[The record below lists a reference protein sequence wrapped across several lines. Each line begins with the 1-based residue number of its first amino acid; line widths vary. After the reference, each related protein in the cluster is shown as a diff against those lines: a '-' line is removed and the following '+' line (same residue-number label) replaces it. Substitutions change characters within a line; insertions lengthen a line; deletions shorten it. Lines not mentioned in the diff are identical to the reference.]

1 MHQGDAERMSCM
13 KHKAY
18 FAFLTAL
25 ILCAGLVSGCSKA
38 DSGDSS
44 TRTAAGSSAG
54 DSADTVQA
62 EQLGALQAASLLP
75 LTLEPED
82 LDDSWEDSAVQI
94 TLSGDTVQV
103 SGEGV
108 TIEDNTVT
116 ITQAGTYVVSGTLD
130 GVLRVDAPKDTVHL
144 VLNGVTLSNDATAPV
159 QVTDAKKVVLT
170 LAEGSSNQL
179 TDGKTYTSF
188 TDAENTEPNAALF
201 AKSDLTINGKG
212 SLQVTGQ
219 YANGIQSKDT
229 LCIVSG
235 SIRVTAAN
243 HGLKGKDAVL
253 IAGGILTVDAQGDGI
268 QASNDT
274 DSQKGYV
281 VISDGQIT
289 VDAGQDGI
297 QAETCL
303 AVTGGDLTINAGEGS
318 ANAAPHQESM
328 PGSGQQT
335 QTDTGTETVS
345 TKGMKASTEL
355 YIAGGTIS
363 IDAQDDGLHSNG
375 SMTLAGGEIT
385 IRTGDDGAHAD
396 SSLTVQ
402 DGDIR
407 IEESYEGLEAVE
419 LYIQGGTVHITAS
432 DDGLNAAGSLSADTS
447 VQGETTGYVQTA
459 FGGFGGMGMVDQ
471 DAKLEISGGY
481 VYINAGGDGIDS
493 NNGVTISGGT
503 VLVCGPTDSANGALD
518 SETGIVV
525 NGGFLLA
532 VGSSGMA
539 EIPEDTSGQYAA
551 AIGTGTQQAGTL
563 LTITD
568 SDGQVLCAFAPE
580 KQYQHVVFSAPALQE
595 GETYTV
601 TLGGSCSGTE
611 TDGLY
616 TGGDCTG
623 GTELT
628 SFTVSDRITTA
639 GSNAGGMNPQGGG
652 FPGGQD
658 GMTPPDRQEQGT
670 RPSFDGQEPPEDMT
684 PPDGFD
690 PTQEGKTP
698 PGGFGG
704 FDPKANTGNA

>member
-1 MHQGDAERMSCM
+1 M

-54 DSADTVQA
+54 DSTDPVQA
-62 EQLGALQAASLLP
+62 EQPGALQATSLLP
-75 LTLEPED
+75 LTLDPED
-82 LDDSWEDSAVQI
+82 LDDSWEDSAVQV
-94 TLSGDTVQV
+94 TLSGDTVQA

-108 TIEDNTVT
+108 TIEGNTVT

-159 QVTDAKKVVLT
+159 QVMDAKKVVLT
-170 LAEGSSNQL
+170 LAEGSSNQI

-188 TDAENTEPNAALF
+188 TDEENTEPNAALF

-235 SIRVTAAN
+235 SIRVMAAN

-253 IAGGILTVDAQGDGI
+253 IAGGTLTVDARGDGI
-268 QASNDT
+268 RASNDT
-274 DSQKGYV
+274 DSRKGNV

-303 AVTGGDLTINAGEGS
+303 AVTGGDLTITAGGGS
-318 ANAAPHQESM
+318 ANAEPHQESM
-328 PGSGQQT
+328 PGFGQQT

-345 TKGMKASTEL
+345 TKGMKAGTEL

-385 IRTGDDGAHAD
+385 IRTGGDGVHAD

-402 DGDIR
+402 NGDIR

-447 VQGETTGYVQTA
+447 AQGETTGYVQTA

-471 DAKLEISGGY
+471 DAKLE
-481 VYINAGGDGIDS
+481 
-493 NNGVTISGGT
+493 ISGGT

-551 AIGTGTQQAGTL
+551 AIGTGTRQAGTL

-639 GSNAGGMNPQGGG
+639 GSNAGGMNPRGGG

-658 GMTPPDRQEQGT
+658 GMMPPDRQEQGT

>member
-1 MHQGDAERMSCM
+1 M

-44 TRTAAGSSAG
+44 TRIAAGFSAG
-54 DSADTVQA
+54 DSTDTVQA
-62 EQLGALQAASLLP
+62 EQPGALQATSLLP
-75 LTLEPED
+75 LTLDPED
-82 LDDSWEDSAVQI
+82 LDDSWENSAVQV
-94 TLSGDTVQV
+94 TLSGDTVQA

-108 TIEDNTVT
+108 TIEGNTVT

-144 VLNGVTLSNDATAPV
+144 VLNGVTLSNDVTAPV

-188 TDAENTEPNAALF
+188 TDEENTEPNAALF

-235 SIRVTAAN
+235 SIRVMTAN

-253 IAGGILTVDAQGDGI
+253 IAGGTL
-268 QASNDT
+268 
-274 DSQKGYV
+274 
-281 VISDGQIT
+281 T

-303 AVTGGDLTINAGEGS
+303 AVTGGDLTITAGGGS
-318 ANAAPHQESM
+318 ANADPHQESM
-328 PGSGQQT
+328 PGFGQQT
-335 QTDTGTETVS
+335 QTDTGMETVS
-345 TKGMKASTEL
+345 TKGMKAGTEL

-385 IRTGDDGAHAD
+385 IRTGGDGVHAD

-402 DGDIR
+402 NGDIR

-447 VQGETTGYVQTA
+447 AQGETTGYVQTA

-493 NNGVTISGGT
+493 NNGVIISGGT

-525 NGGFLLA
+525 NGGFLRA

-658 GMTPPDRQEQGT
+658 GMMPPDRQEQGT

>member
-1 MHQGDAERMSCM
+1 M
-13 KHKAY
+13 
-18 FAFLTAL
+18 
-25 ILCAGLVSGCSKA
+25 
-38 DSGDSS
+38 
-44 TRTAAGSSAG
+44 
-54 DSADTVQA
+54 
-62 EQLGALQAASLLP
+62 
-75 LTLEPED
+75 
-82 LDDSWEDSAVQI
+82 
-94 TLSGDTVQV
+94 
-103 SGEGV
+103 
-108 TIEDNTVT
+108 
-116 ITQAGTYVVSGTLD
+116 
-130 GVLRVDAPKDTVHL
+130 
-144 VLNGVTLSNDATAPV
+144 
-159 QVTDAKKVVLT
+159 
-170 LAEGSSNQL
+170 
-179 TDGKTYTSF
+179 
-188 TDAENTEPNAALF
+188 
-201 AKSDLTINGKG
+201 
-212 SLQVTGQ
+212 
-219 YANGIQSKDT
+219 
-229 LCIVSG
+229 
-235 SIRVTAAN
+235 
-243 HGLKGKDAVL
+243 
-253 IAGGILTVDAQGDGI
+253 
-268 QASNDT
+268 
-274 DSQKGYV
+274 

-303 AVTGGDLTINAGEGS
+303 AVTGGDLTITAGGGS

-328 PGSGQQT
+328 PGFGQQT

-385 IRTGDDGAHAD
+385 IRTGDDGVHAD
-396 SSLTVQ
+396 CSLTVQ

-447 VQGETTGYVQTA
+447 AKGETTGYVQTA
-459 FGGFGGMGMVDQ
+459 FGGMGMVDQ

-639 GSNAGGMNPQGGG
+639 GSNAGGMNPRGGG

-658 GMTPPDRQEQGT
+658 GMMPPDRQEQGT

-704 FDPKANTGNA
+704 FEPKANTGNA

>member
-1 MHQGDAERMSCM
+1 M

-44 TRTAAGSSAG
+44 TQTAAGSSAG
-54 DSADTVQA
+54 DSTDTVQA
-62 EQLGALQAASLLP
+62 EQPGALQATSLLP
-75 LTLEPED
+75 LTLDPED
-82 LDDSWEDSAVQI
+82 LDDSWEDSAVQV
-94 TLSGDTVQV
+94 TLSGDTVQA

-188 TDAENTEPNAALF
+188 TDEENTEPNAALF

-235 SIRVTAAN
+235 SIRVMAAN

-253 IAGGILTVDAQGDGI
+253 IAGGTLTVDARG
-268 QASNDT
+268 
-274 DSQKGYV
+274 
-281 VISDGQIT
+281 
-289 VDAGQDGI
+289 DGI

-303 AVTGGDLTINAGEGS
+303 AVTGGDLTITAGGGS
-318 ANAAPHQESM
+318 ANAEPHQESM
-328 PGSGQQT
+328 PGFGQQT

-345 TKGMKASTEL
+345 TKGMKAGTEL
-355 YIAGGTIS
+355 YIAGGIIS

-447 VQGETTGYVQTA
+447 AQGETTGYVQTA

-616 TGGDCTG
+616 TGGGCTG

>member
-1 MHQGDAERMSCM
+1 M
-13 KHKAY
+13 
-18 FAFLTAL
+18 
-25 ILCAGLVSGCSKA
+25 
-38 DSGDSS
+38 
-44 TRTAAGSSAG
+44 
-54 DSADTVQA
+54 
-62 EQLGALQAASLLP
+62 
-75 LTLEPED
+75 
-82 LDDSWEDSAVQI
+82 
-94 TLSGDTVQV
+94 
-103 SGEGV
+103 
-108 TIEDNTVT
+108 
-116 ITQAGTYVVSGTLD
+116 
-130 GVLRVDAPKDTVHL
+130 
-144 VLNGVTLSNDATAPV
+144 
-159 QVTDAKKVVLT
+159 
-170 LAEGSSNQL
+170 
-179 TDGKTYTSF
+179 
-188 TDAENTEPNAALF
+188 
-201 AKSDLTINGKG
+201 
-212 SLQVTGQ
+212 
-219 YANGIQSKDT
+219 
-229 LCIVSG
+229 
-235 SIRVTAAN
+235 
-243 HGLKGKDAVL
+243 
-253 IAGGILTVDAQGDGI
+253 
-268 QASNDT
+268 
-274 DSQKGYV
+274 

-303 AVTGGDLTINAGEGS
+303 AVTGGDLTITAGGGS
-318 ANAAPHQESM
+318 ANADPHQESM
-328 PGSGQQT
+328 PGFGQQT

-355 YIAGGTIS
+355 YIADGTIS
-363 IDAQDDGLHSNG
+363 IDAQDNGLHSNG

-385 IRTGDDGAHAD
+385 IRTGDDGAYAD

-419 LYIQGGTVHITAS
+419 LYIQGGTVHITAG

-447 VQGETTGYVQTA
+447 AQGETTGYVQTA

-493 NNGVTISGGT
+493 NNGVIISGGT

-551 AIGTGTQQAGTL
+551 AIGTGTRQAGTL

-658 GMTPPDRQEQGT
+658 GMMPPDRQEQGIH
-670 RPSFDGQEPPEDMT
+670 PSFDGQEPPEDMT

>member
-1 MHQGDAERMSCM
+1 
-13 KHKAY
+13 
-18 FAFLTAL
+18 
-25 ILCAGLVSGCSKA
+25 
-38 DSGDSS
+38 
-44 TRTAAGSSAG
+44 
-54 DSADTVQA
+54 
-62 EQLGALQAASLLP
+62 
-75 LTLEPED
+75 
-82 LDDSWEDSAVQI
+82 
-94 TLSGDTVQV
+94 
-103 SGEGV
+103 
-108 TIEDNTVT
+108 
-116 ITQAGTYVVSGTLD
+116 
-130 GVLRVDAPKDTVHL
+130 
-144 VLNGVTLSNDATAPV
+144 
-159 QVTDAKKVVLT
+159 
-170 LAEGSSNQL
+170 
-179 TDGKTYTSF
+179 
-188 TDAENTEPNAALF
+188 
-201 AKSDLTINGKG
+201 
-212 SLQVTGQ
+212 
-219 YANGIQSKDT
+219 
-229 LCIVSG
+229 
-235 SIRVTAAN
+235 
-243 HGLKGKDAVL
+243 
-253 IAGGILTVDAQGDGI
+253 
-268 QASNDT
+268 
-274 DSQKGYV
+274 
-281 VISDGQIT
+281 
-289 VDAGQDGI
+289 
-297 QAETCL
+297 
-303 AVTGGDLTINAGEGS
+303 
-318 ANAAPHQESM
+318 M
-328 PGSGQQT
+328 PGFGQQT

-345 TKGMKASTEL
+345 TKGMKAGTEL

-385 IRTGDDGAHAD
+385 IRTGGDGAHAD

-447 VQGETTGYVQTA
+447 AQGETTGYVQTA
-459 FGGFGGMGMVDQ
+459 FGGMGMVDQ

-493 NNGVTISGGT
+493 NNGVTISDGT

-601 TLGGSCSGTE
+601 TLGGICSGTE

-628 SFTVSDRITTA
+628 LSLIHI
-639 GSNAGGMNPQGGG
+639 
-652 FPGGQD
+652 
-658 GMTPPDRQEQGT
+658 
-670 RPSFDGQEPPEDMT
+670 
-684 PPDGFD
+684 
-690 PTQEGKTP
+690 
-698 PGGFGG
+698 
-704 FDPKANTGNA
+704 

>member
-1 MHQGDAERMSCM
+1 M

-44 TRTAAGSSAG
+44 TRIAAGFSAG
-54 DSADTVQA
+54 DSTDTVQA
-62 EQLGALQAASLLP
+62 EQPGALQATSLLP
-75 LTLEPED
+75 LTLDPED
-82 LDDSWEDSAVQI
+82 LDDSWENSAVQV
-94 TLSGDTVQV
+94 TLSGDTVQA

-108 TIEDNTVT
+108 TIEGNTVT

-144 VLNGVTLSNDATAPV
+144 VLNGVTLSNDVTAPV

-188 TDAENTEPNAALF
+188 TDEENTEPNAALF

-235 SIRVTAAN
+235 SIRVMTAN

-253 IAGGILTVDAQGDGI
+253 IAGGTLTVDARG
-268 QASNDT
+268 
-274 DSQKGYV
+274 
-281 VISDGQIT
+281 
-289 VDAGQDGI
+289 DGI

-303 AVTGGDLTINAGEGS
+303 AVTGGDLTITAGGGS
-318 ANAAPHQESM
+318 ANADPHQESM
-328 PGSGQQT
+328 PGFGQQT
-335 QTDTGTETVS
+335 QTDTGMETVS
-345 TKGMKASTEL
+345 TKGMKAGTEL

-385 IRTGDDGAHAD
+385 IRTGGDGVHAD

-402 DGDIR
+402 NGDIR

-447 VQGETTGYVQTA
+447 AQGETTGYVQTA

-493 NNGVTISGGT
+493 NNGVIISGGT

-658 GMTPPDRQEQGT
+658 GMMPPDRQEQGT